1 MKKCFAACDVTEGIV
16 TGGKQ
21 TPCEQNMNS
30 AQNKVRGTDLLL
42 GGSSK
47 APHGRGSCLVACD
60 VTEGVEP

>member
-16 TGGKQ
+16 TGGHTSYKQ
-21 TPCEQNMNS
+21 DLNS